1 MNEIQQLTEKVEML
15 EARCQYLG
23 EVFDALI
30 YSLPDKQLFL
40 ELLKQKVKQNDAN
53 SLYDQ
58 SLSDRQ
64 QALVQPQPGFGGT
77 DHAGLGQRLAAQ
89 RHHPKPLATIAPGFS
104 QLPMGQRRGVQ

>member
-30 YSLPDKQLFL
+30 YSLPDKQRFL
-40 ELLKQKVKQNDAN
+40 ELLTQKTKQHDAN

-64 QALVQPQPGFGGT
+64 QALVQ
-77 DHAGLGQRLAAQ
+77 HVLEKVVEKLS
-89 RHHPKPLATIAPGFS
+89 ATLHS
-104 QLPMGQRRGVQ
+104 QD

>member
-64 QALVQPQPGFGGT
+64 QALVQHVLEKVVEKLST
-77 DHAGLGQRLAAQ
+77 TLN
-89 RHHPKPLATIAPGFS
+89 S
-104 QLPMGQRRGVQ
+104 QD

>member
-1 MNEIQQLTEKVEML
+1 MNEIQQLTEKVETL

-53 SLYDQ
+53 SLYDR

-64 QALVQPQPGFGGT
+64 QALVQHVLEKVVEKLST
-77 DHAGLGQRLAAQ
+77 TLNSKD
-89 RHHPKPLATIAPGFS
+89 
-104 QLPMGQRRGVQ
+104 